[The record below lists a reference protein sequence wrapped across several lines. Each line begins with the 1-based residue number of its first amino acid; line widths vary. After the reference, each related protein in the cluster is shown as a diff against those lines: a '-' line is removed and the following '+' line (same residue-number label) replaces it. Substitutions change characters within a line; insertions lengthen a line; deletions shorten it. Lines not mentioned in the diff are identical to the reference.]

1 MTFYEA
7 ASPYCSTNSSICFI
21 NYLSNFSTA
30 LYFKNPVNDMINK
43 KNILLR
49 DSHRWMVFSLI
60 SLIYLFVY
68 FHRVSTSVIAQD
80 ILKAFNVNATAL
92 GFMSSMYFYL
102 YAFEQPLVG
111 YFSDIFGPR
120 RVIAYCTLA
129 AACGCF
135 IFALSPDIAWA
146 SAGRA
151 LIGIGVG
158 GVYVPAVKAFS
169 QWFERNDFST
179 MIGLLIAVGN
189 FGAVIATTPLAWAAN
204 NWGWRISFHIIGWI
218 SLALAMGA
226 FFLIK
231 DFDGSVETVKD
242 ENILEPAGT
251 GSKKIPFYMAL
262 ISFQF
267 WILAVVFFGV
277 YGIVITF
284 QGLWA
289 TPYLMAVLETDR
301 IAASRLNMLIP
312 MGFIVGAPLFGRLSD
327 RIFKSKVHVISWL
340 LALLTLSWAGIL
352 FGMELG
358 MLSVLLILFFMG
370 ISTGGFVSTFWAH
383 IREIIPAG
391 ILGSVSGL
399 LNPAPF
405 LGVAVFQVL
414 TGSLIDR
421 GRLIDGAYLPGAYKS
436 SFMLCFLVSCACF
449 ILSFFLKEHKPEEK

>member
-1 MTFYEA
+1 MMTKRA
-7 ASPYCSTNSSICFI
+7 DLKSGN
-21 NYLSNFSTA
+21 
-30 LYFKNPVNDMINK
+30 
-43 KNILLR
+43 
-49 DSHRWMVFSLI
+49 SHRWLVFFII
-60 SLIYLFVY
+60 SAIYFFVY

-135 IFALSPDIAWA
+135 LFALSPDIAWA

-169 QWFERNDFST
+169 QWFEKNEFAT

-189 FGAVIATTPLAWAAN
+189 IGAVIATTPLAWAAN

-218 SLALAMGA
+218 SLALAIVA
-226 FFLIK
+226 LFLIK
-231 DFDGSVETVKD
+231 DFNESGETVED
-242 ENILEPAGT
+242 ENNSEPDGT
-251 GSKKIPFYMAL
+251 GSKKIPFYKAL
-262 ISFQF
+262 ISLQF
-267 WILAVVFFGV
+267 WILALIFFGV

-312 MGFIVGAPLFGRLSD
+312 VGFIVGAPLFGRLSD
-327 RIFKSKVHVISWL
+327 RIFKSKVHVIIWL

-358 MLSVLLILFFMG
+358 MLSVFLILFFMG
-370 ISTGGFVSTFWAH
+370 IATGGFVSTFWAH
-383 IREIIPAG
+383 IRETIPAR
-391 ILGSVSGL
+391 ILGSFSGL
-399 LNPAPF
+399 LNPSPF
-405 LGVAVFQVL
+405 LGVAVFQIL
-414 TGSLIDR
+414 TGALLDR
-421 GRLIDGAYLPGAYKS
+421 GRLVDGAYLPGAYKS
-436 SFMLCFLVSCACF
+436 SFVLSIIVSCACF

>member
-1 MTFYEA
+1 
-7 ASPYCSTNSSICFI
+7 
-21 NYLSNFSTA
+21 
-30 LYFKNPVNDMINK
+30 
-43 KNILLR
+43 
-49 DSHRWMVFSLI
+49 MVFLI
-60 SLIYLFVY
+60 ISVIYFFVY

-111 YFSDIFGPR
+111 YFTDKLGAR

-129 AACGCF
+129 AAAGCF
-135 IFALSPDIAWA
+135 MFALAPGIGWA

-158 GVYVPAVKAFS
+158 GVYVPAIKAFS
-169 QWFERNDFST
+169 QWFEKNEFAT
-179 MIGLLIAVGN
+179 MIGLLLAVGN
-189 FGAVIATTPLAWAAN
+189 FGAVVATTPLAWAAN

-218 SLALAMGA
+218 SLALAGGA

-231 DFDGSVETVKD
+231 DFNGSGATVED
-242 ENILEPAGT
+242 EHISKPAGT
-251 GSKKIPFYMAL
+251 GSKEIPFYRAL

-267 WILAVVFFGV
+267 WIIAVIFFGV
-277 YGIVITF
+277 YGIVMTF

-312 MGFIVGAPLFGRLSD
+312 VGFIVGAPLFGRLSD
-327 RIFKSKVHVISWL
+327 RIFKSKIHVLIFL
-340 LALLTLSWAGIL
+340 LGLLTVSWAGIV
-352 FGMELG
+352 FGMKHGTALI
-358 MLSVLLILFFMG
+358 SLILFLMG
-370 ISTGGFVSTFWAH
+370 ISTGGFISMLWGHV
-383 IREIIPAG
+383 RDIIPPR

-414 TGSLIDR
+414 TGSFLDR
-421 GRLIDGAYLPGAYKS
+421 AGQVGGAYPPEAYKH
-436 SFMLCFLVSCACF
+436 SFVLCFLVSCACL
-449 ILSFFLKEHKPEEK
+449 IISFFLKEQRSQNV

>member
-1 MTFYEA
+1 
-7 ASPYCSTNSSICFI
+7 
-21 NYLSNFSTA
+21 
-30 LYFKNPVNDMINK
+30 MINK
-43 KNILLR
+43 KNTLLR
-49 DSHRWMVFSLI
+49 DSHRWMVFSII

-80 ILKAFNVNATAL
+80 ILKTFNVNATAL

-102 YAFEQPLVG
+102 YAFEQPFVG
-111 YFSDIFGPR
+111 YFTDKFGAR

-129 AACGCF
+129 AAAGSF
-135 IFALSPDIAWA
+135 MFALAPGIGWA

-169 QWFERNDFST
+169 QWFRRNEFAT
-179 MIGLLIAVGN
+179 MIGLLMAVGN
-189 FGAVIATTPLAWAAN
+189 FGAVVATTPLAWAAN

-218 SLALAMGA
+218 SLALAVGA

-231 DFDGSVETVKD
+231 DFDESGAPVED
-242 ENILEPAGT
+242 EYISEPAET
-251 GSKKIPFYMAL
+251 GSKEIPFYMAV

-267 WILAVVFFGV
+267 WIIAVIFFGV
-277 YGIVITF
+277 YGIVMTF

-301 IAASRLNMLIP
+301 ISASRLNMLIP
-312 MGFIVGAPLFGRLSD
+312 IGFIVGAPLFGRLSD
-327 RIFKSKVHVISWL
+327 RVFKSKVQVIIL
-340 LALLTLSWAGIL
+340 LMAILTLSWTGIL

-358 MLSVLLILFFMG
+358 MLSVFLILFFMG
-370 ISTGGFVSTFWAH
+370 IATGGFISILWAH
-383 IREIIPAG
+383 IRETIPAR

-414 TGSLIDR
+414 TGSFLDK

-449 ILSFFLKEHKPEEK
+449 ILSFFLKEHKPEEKQVLR

>member
-1 MTFYEA
+1 
-7 ASPYCSTNSSICFI
+7 
-21 NYLSNFSTA
+21 
-30 LYFKNPVNDMINK
+30 MINK
-43 KNILLR
+43 NNLKSGN
-49 DSHRWMVFSLI
+49 SNRWLVFFII
-60 SLIYLFVY
+60 SVIYFFVY

-111 YFSDIFGPR
+111 YFTDKLGAR

-129 AACGCF
+129 AAAGCF
-135 IFALSPDIAWA
+135 MFALAPGIGWA

-231 DFDGSVETVKD
+231 DFDGSIETVKE

-251 GSKKIPFYMAL
+251 GSKEIPFYMAL

-312 MGFIVGAPLFGRLSD
+312 IGFIVGAPLFGRLSD
-327 RIFKSKVHVISWL
+327 RIFKSKVHVIIWL

-352 FGMELG
+352 FGMDLG
-358 MLSVLLILFFMG
+358 LLPVFLILFFMG
-370 ISTGGFVSTFWAH
+370 IATGGFVSTFWAH

-399 LNPAPF
+399 LNPSPF

-414 TGSLIDR
+414 TGSLLDR
-421 GRLIDGAYLPGAYKS
+421 AGQVGGAYPPEAYKH
-436 SFMLCFLVSCACF
+436 SFVLCFLVSCACL
-449 ILSFFLKEHKPEEK
+449 ILSFFLKDKKTQNV

>member
-1 MTFYEA
+1 
-7 ASPYCSTNSSICFI
+7 
-21 NYLSNFSTA
+21 
-30 LYFKNPVNDMINK
+30 MINK
-43 KNILLR
+43 NNLKSGN
-49 DSHRWMVFSLI
+49 SNRWLVFFII
-60 SLIYLFVY
+60 SVIYFFVY

-111 YFSDIFGPR
+111 YFTDKLGAR

-129 AACGCF
+129 AAAGCF
-135 IFALSPDIAWA
+135 MFALAPGIGWA

-231 DFDGSVETVKD
+231 DFDGSIETVKE

-251 GSKKIPFYMAL
+251 GSKEIPFYMAL

-312 MGFIVGAPLFGRLSD
+312 IGFIVGAPLFGRLSD
-327 RIFKSKVHVISWL
+327 RIFKSKVHVIIWL

-352 FGMELG
+352 FGMDLG
-358 MLSVLLILFFMG
+358 LLPVFMILFFMG
-370 ISTGGFVSTFWAH
+370 IATGGFVSTFWAH

-399 LNPAPF
+399 LNPSPF

-414 TGSLIDR
+414 TGSLLDR
-421 GRLIDGAYLPGAYKS
+421 AGQVGGAYPPEAYKH
-436 SFMLCFLVSCACF
+436 SFVLCFLVSCACL
-449 ILSFFLKEHKPEEK
+449 ILSFFLKDKKTQNV

>member
-1 MTFYEA
+1 MANKNNLKSE
-7 ASPYCSTNSSICFI
+7 NSNRWLVFFI
-21 NYLSNFSTA
+21 ISA
-30 LYFKNPVNDMINK
+30 IYF
-43 KNILLR
+43 
-49 DSHRWMVFSLI
+49 
-60 SLIYLFVY
+60 FVY

-111 YFSDIFGPR
+111 YFTDKLGAR

-129 AACGCF
+129 AAAGCF
-135 IFALSPDIAWA
+135 MFALAPGIGWA

-158 GVYVPAVKAFS
+158 GVYVPAIKAFS
-169 QWFERNDFST
+169 QWFEKNEFAT
-179 MIGLLIAVGN
+179 MIGLLLAIGN
-189 FGAVIATTPLAWAAN
+189 FGAIVATTPLAWTAN

-218 SLALAMGA
+218 SLALAFGA

-231 DFDGSVETVKD
+231 DFNGSGTKIEDEHISGQDGTDSKD
-242 ENILEPAGT
+242 
-251 GSKKIPFYMAL
+251 IPFYRAL

-267 WILAVVFFGV
+267 WILAVIFFGV

-301 IAASRLNMLIP
+301 ISASRLNMLIP
-312 MGFIVGAPLFGRLSD
+312 VGFIVGAPLFGRLSD
-327 RIFKSKVHVISWL
+327 RIFKSKVHVMIWL
-340 LALLTLSWAGIL
+340 LVLFTLSWAGIL
-352 FGMELG
+352 FGMKLG
-358 MLSVLLILFFMG
+358 MLSVFFILFFMG
-370 ISTGGFVSTFWAH
+370 IATGGFVSTFWAH
-383 IREIIPAG
+383 LKEIIPAG

-399 LNPAPF
+399 LNPSPF

-414 TGSLIDR
+414 TGALIDR
-421 GRLIDGAYLPGAYKS
+421 GRLINGAYLPDAYKS
-436 SFMLCFLVSCACF
+436 SFMLCFLVSCACLILAFF
-449 ILSFFLKEHKPEEK
+449 IKERRVQNV

>member
-1 MTFYEA
+1 
-7 ASPYCSTNSSICFI
+7 
-21 NYLSNFSTA
+21 
-30 LYFKNPVNDMINK
+30 MININNLK
-43 KNILLR
+43 SGN
-49 DSHRWMVFSLI
+49 SNRWLVFFII
-60 SLIYLFVY
+60 SAIYFFVY

-111 YFSDIFGPR
+111 YFTDKLGAR

-129 AACGCF
+129 AAAGCF
-135 IFALSPDIAWA
+135 MFALAPGIGWA

-169 QWFERNDFST
+169 QWFRRNEFAT
-179 MIGLLIAVGN
+179 MVGLLLAVGN
-189 FGAVIATTPLAWAAN
+189 FGAVVATTPLAWAAN

-218 SLALAMGA
+218 SLALAGGA

-231 DFDGSVETVKD
+231 DFEGSVATVKD
-242 ENILEPAGT
+242 EHISEPAET
-251 GSKKIPFYMAL
+251 GSKEISFYRAL

-267 WILAVVFFGV
+267 WIIAVIFFGV
-277 YGIVITF
+277 YGIVMTF

-301 IAASRLNMLIP
+301 ISASRLNMLIP
-312 MGFIVGAPLFGRLSD
+312 VGFIVGAPLFGRLSD
-327 RIFKSKVHVISWL
+327 KVFKSKVQVIMLL
-340 LALLTLSWAGIL
+340 LAILTLSWAGIL

-358 MLSVLLILFFMG
+358 MLSVILILFFMG
-370 ISTGGFVSTFWAH
+370 IATGGFISMLWAH
-383 IREIIPAG
+383 IKETIPAR
-391 ILGSVSGL
+391 IFGSVSGL

-414 TGSLIDR
+414 TGSFLDR
-421 GRLIDGAYLPGAYKS
+421 AGQVGGAYPPDAYKH
-436 SFMLCFLVSCACF
+436 SFVLCFLVSCACL
-449 ILSFFLKEHKPEEK
+449 IISFFLKEQRSQNV

>member
-1 MTFYEA
+1 
-7 ASPYCSTNSSICFI
+7 
-21 NYLSNFSTA
+21 
-30 LYFKNPVNDMINK
+30 MINK

-49 DSHRWMVFSLI
+49 DSHRWMVFSVI

-111 YFSDIFGPR
+111 YFTDKLGAR

-129 AACGCF
+129 AAAGCF
-135 IFALSPDIAWA
+135 MFALAPGIGWA

-169 QWFERNDFST
+169 QWFRRNEFAT
-179 MIGLLIAVGN
+179 MVGLLLAVGN
-189 FGAVIATTPLAWAAN
+189 FGAVVATTPLAWAAN

-218 SLALAMGA
+218 SLALAGGA

-231 DFDGSVETVKD
+231 DFKESGTTVEG
-242 ENILEPAGT
+242 ERISEPAET
-251 GSKKIPFYMAL
+251 GSKEIPFHRAL

-267 WILAVVFFGV
+267 WIIAVVFFGV
-277 YGIVITF
+277 YGIVMTF

-301 IAASRLNMLIP
+301 ISASRLNMLIP

-327 RIFKSKVHVISWL
+327 RIFKSKVQVIILL
-340 LALLTLSWAGIL
+340 LAILTLSWAGIL

-358 MLSVLLILFFMG
+358 MLSVFLILFFMG
-370 ISTGGFVSTFWAH
+370 IATGGFISILWAH
-383 IREIIPAG
+383 IRETIPAR

-421 GRLIDGAYLPGAYKS
+421 GRLMDGAYLPGAYRS

-449 ILSFFLKEHKPEEK
+449 IISFLLKEHKPDEKQVIR

>member
-1 MTFYEA
+1 
-7 ASPYCSTNSSICFI
+7 
-21 NYLSNFSTA
+21 
-30 LYFKNPVNDMINK
+30 
-43 KNILLR
+43 
-49 DSHRWMVFSLI
+49 
-60 SLIYLFVY
+60 
-68 FHRVSTSVIAQD
+68 
-80 ILKAFNVNATAL
+80 
-92 GFMSSMYFYL
+92 MSSMYFYL

-111 YFSDIFGPR
+111 YFTDKLGAR

-129 AACGCF
+129 AAAGSF
-135 IFALSPDIAWA
+135 MFAMAPGIGWA

-169 QWFERNDFST
+169 QWFRRNEFAT
-179 MIGLLIAVGN
+179 MIGLLMAVGN
-189 FGAVIATTPLAWAAN
+189 FGAVVATTPLAWAAN

-218 SLALAMGA
+218 SLALAIGA

-231 DFDGSVETVKD
+231 DFNGSGKTVED
-242 ENILEPAGT
+242 ENISEPAGT
-251 GSKKIPFYMAL
+251 GSKEIPFYRAL
-262 ISFQF
+262 LSFQF
-267 WILAVVFFGV
+267 WLLAVIFFGV
-277 YGIVITF
+277 YGIVMTF

-327 RIFKSKVHVISWL
+327 RIFKSKVHVIIWL

-358 MLSVLLILFFMG
+358 MLSVILILFFMG
-370 ISTGGFVSTFWAH
+370 IATGGFVSTFWAH
-383 IREIIPAG
+383 LREIIPAG

-399 LNPAPF
+399 LNPSPF

-421 GRLIDGAYLPGAYKS
+421 GRLFDGAYLPDAYKS

-449 ILSFFLKEHKPEEK
+449 IVSFFLKEQKIESE

>member
-1 MTFYEA
+1 MA
-7 ASPYCSTNSSICFI
+7 N
-21 NYLSNFSTA
+21 
-30 LYFKNPVNDMINK
+30 KNH
-43 KNILLR
+43 LR
-49 DSHRWMVFSLI
+49 TGDSHRWLVFFII
-60 SLIYLFVY
+60 SVIYFFVY

-111 YFSDIFGPR
+111 YFTDKLGAR
-120 RVIAYCTLA
+120 RVIAYCTLFA
-129 AACGCF
+129 AAGCF
-135 IFALSPDIAWA
+135 MFALAPGIGWA

-169 QWFERNDFST
+169 QWFEKNEFAT

-189 FGAVIATTPLAWAAN
+189 FGAIVATTPLAWAAN

-218 SLALAMGA
+218 SLALAIGA
-226 FFLIK
+226 LFLIK
-231 DFDGSVETVKD
+231 DFNGSVTAFED
-242 ENILEPAGT
+242 EHISGQGGT
-251 GSKKIPFYMAL
+251 GSKEIPFYKAL
-262 ISFQF
+262 LSLQF
-267 WILAVVFFGV
+267 WILALIFFGV

-312 MGFIVGAPLFGRLSD
+312 VGFIVGAPLFGWLSD
-327 RIFKSKVHVISWL
+327 RIFKSKVHVIIWL
-340 LALLTLSWAGIL
+340 LSLLTLSWAGIL

-358 MLSVLLILFFMG
+358 ILPVFLILFIMG
-370 ISTGGFVSTFWAH
+370 IATGGFVSTFWAH
-383 IREIIPAG
+383 LKEIIPAG

-421 GRLIDGAYLPGAYKS
+421 GRMIDGAYLPDAYKS
-436 SFMLCFLVSCACF
+436 SFMFCFLISCACL
-449 ILSFFLKEHKPEEK
+449 IISFFLKDKKSQNV

>member
-1 MTFYEA
+1 
-7 ASPYCSTNSSICFI
+7 
-21 NYLSNFSTA
+21 
-30 LYFKNPVNDMINK
+30 MINK

-111 YFSDIFGPR
+111 YFTDKLGAR

-129 AACGCF
+129 AAAGCF
-135 IFALSPDIAWA
+135 MFALAPGIGWA

-169 QWFERNDFST
+169 QWFRRNEFAT
-179 MIGLLIAVGN
+179 MVGLLLAVGN
-189 FGAVIATTPLAWAAN
+189 FGAVVATTPLAWAAN

-218 SLALAMGA
+218 SLALAGGA

-231 DFDGSVETVKD
+231 DFNGSGATVKD
-242 ENILEPAGT
+242 EHISEPAET
-251 GSKKIPFYMAL
+251 GSKEIPFYRAL

-267 WILAVVFFGV
+267 WILAVIFFGV
-277 YGIVITF
+277 YGIVMTF

-289 TPYLMAVLETDR
+289 TPFLMAALQIDR
-301 IAASRLNMLIP
+301 IAASNLNMLIP
-312 MGFIVGAPLFGRLSD
+312 VGFIVGAPLFGRLSD
-327 RIFKSKVHVISWL
+327 RIFKSKVHVIISL
-340 LALLTLSWAGIL
+340 LGILTVSWAGIV
-352 FGMELG
+352 FGMKLG
-358 MLSVLLILFFMG
+358 MALISSILFLMG
-370 ISTGGFVSTFWAH
+370 IATGGFISMLWAH
-383 IREIIPAG
+383 IRETVPAR

-399 LNPAPF
+399 LNPSPF

-414 TGSLIDR
+414 TGSLLDR

-449 ILSFFLKEHKPEEK
+449 ILSFFLKEQKSRSASRS

>member
-1 MTFYEA
+1 MA
-7 ASPYCSTNSSICFI
+7 
-21 NYLSNFSTA
+21 
-30 LYFKNPVNDMINK
+30 NK
-43 KNILLR
+43 HNLKPGN
-49 DSHRWMVFSLI
+49 SHRWLVFLI
-60 SLIYLFVY
+60 ISVIYFFVY

-80 ILKAFNVNATAL
+80 ILKAFNVTATAL

-111 YFSDIFGPR
+111 YFTDKLGAR

-129 AACGCF
+129 AAAGCF
-135 IFALSPDIAWA
+135 MFALAPGIGWA

-169 QWFERNDFST
+169 QWFRRNEFAT
-179 MIGLLIAVGN
+179 MIGLLMAVGN
-189 FGAVIATTPLAWAAN
+189 FGAIFATTPLAWAAN
-204 NWGWRISFHIIGWI
+204 NWGWRISFHVIGWI
-218 SLALAMGA
+218 SLALACGA

-242 ENILEPAGT
+242 ENILEPTET
-251 GSKKIPFYMAL
+251 GSKEIPFYRVL

-267 WILAVVFFGV
+267 WVIAVVFFGV

-312 MGFIVGAPLFGRLSD
+312 VGFIVGAPLFGRLSD
-327 RIFKSKVHVISWL
+327 RLFKSKVHVIISL
-340 LALLTLSWAGIL
+340 LGILTVSWAGIV
-352 FGMELG
+352 FGMKLG
-358 MLSVLLILFFMG
+358 TALIAINLFVMG
-370 ISTGGFVSTFWAH
+370 TATGGFISVLWAH
-383 IREIIPAG
+383 IREITPPR

-414 TGSLIDR
+414 TGSFIDR
-421 GRLIDGAYLPGAYKS
+421 AIQVRGAYPPEAYKY
-436 SFMLCFLVSCACF
+436 SFVLCFIVSCACL
-449 ILSFFLKEHKPEEK
+449 IISFFLKEQRVQNV